1 MSPPIEL
8 IFGAFTMNTYT
19 PEIREEFLKLLEE
32 YDVKAIDT
40 AYSYVD
46 SEKILGELDAPGRFT
61 IHTKAPGFRPGKLK
75 RENLIAGMEKSLRD
89 LKVDCVDTYYLHSP
103 DPVTPVS
110 EIMDTIQELY
120 EAGKFK
126 RFGISNF
133 TTQELTSLYT
143 YASSKSYIL
152 PTIYKG
158 NYNPIARH
166 SETELFP
173 LLRNL
178 GISFRAYSPLA
189 GGFLAKSPEDMA
201 RAAADKGG
209 RFDTSTAIGQ
219 MYDIMYNK
227 PALKGIL
234 GEWDAISKEAGVS
247 KAALANRW
255 VAFHSALDGERFG
268 DGMIMGARRPEQLR
282 EMLEAV
288 REGPLE
294 EWVVKRIDAIWK
306 VVKDDAPV
314 DNYVDAASCALD
326 N

>member
-1 MSPPIEL
+1 MPPAIDI
-8 IFGAFTMNTYT
+8 IFGAFPMNSYS
-19 PEIREEFLKLLEE
+19 PETREEFLKLLDE

-40 AYSYVD
+40 AYSYTD
-46 SEKILGELDAPGRFT
+46 SEKTLGELDAPARFT

-75 RENLIAGMEKSLRD
+75 RENLLAGMEKSLRD
-89 LKVDCVDTYYLHSP
+89 LKVDYVDTYYLHSP
-103 DPVTPVS
+103 DPATPMS

-120 EAGKFK
+120 QAGKFK

-133 TTQELTSLYT
+133 TTQELTTLYT

-152 PTIYKG
+152 PTVYEG

-166 SETELFP
+166 SERELFP
-173 LLRNL
+173 LLRKL
-178 GISFRAYSPLA
+178 GMSFRAYSPLA

-201 RAAADKGG
+201 RAMADKGG
-209 RFDTSTAIGQ
+209 RFDTSTPIGK
-219 MYDIMYNK
+219 MYDIMYNR

-234 GEWDAISKEAGVS
+234 GEWDAISREAGVS
-247 KAALANRW
+247 KPALANRW
-255 VAFHSALDGERFG
+255 VAFHSALDGKRFG

-288 REGPLE
+288 RDGPLPE
-294 EWVVKRIDAIWK
+294 SVVRRIDAIWEI
-306 VVKDDAPV
+306 VKDDAPV
-314 DNYVDAASCALD
+314 DNYVEAANCAVD